1 MTTLKIRFAT
11 TLDDESIEKL
21 REVIEDN
28 MGIQIITIE
37 ERGEI

>member
-11 TLDDESIEKL
+11 TLDDENIEKL